1 MAGETILVVEDEP
14 LVGVELQEFLMGLG
28 YSIPGVVDDGSQAL
42 EAFRKYR
49 PDLILM
55 DVRIKGSMDGVE
67 TATRIRQTSD
77 VPIIFVTAY
86 SDPTILARIADVH
99 PEGLHFKPIREPDL
113 EVNIARIIR
122 NRNGRAAEPP
132 VQGGY

>member
-14 LVGVELQEFLMGLG
+14 LVGVELQEFLTDLG
-28 YSIPGVVDDGSQAL
+28 YSIPGVVDEGTQAL
-42 EAFRKYR
+42 DAFRRYQ

-67 TATRIRQTSD
+67 TAARIRQTSD

-86 SDPTILARIADVH
+86 SDPAILARIADIH

-113 EVNIARIIR
+113 EVNIARIIEKR
-122 NRNGRAAEPP
+122 KGQAAEPP
-132 VQGGY
+132 VQGRH